1 MEPSGADGRD
11 LFISCTMPSVECG
24 TIGGGT
30 ILPAQA
36 ACLEMLGVKG
46 ANAANPGENARTFAR
61 IVSAAV
67 LAGELSLMSALAAG
81 HLVKSHLKHNRSATL
96 LTAIAVEQN
105 KGHTEINN
113 TCTPFT
119 PSPEIQSLKI
129 HSQTSSSETPHVFNN
144 QSINQ
149 LNSLTSSSDPI
160 AQLKNEELIK
170 NSLNSSKSSPVITT
184 MDFLSV
190 PDCKQT

>member
-36 ACLEMLGVKG
+36 ACLDMLGVRG
-46 ANAANPGENARTFAR
+46 ANTANPGENARTFAR

-96 LTAIAVEQN
+96 LTAIAIEQN
-105 KGHTEINN
+105 NGHTATINN
-113 TCTPFT
+113 TCTPVT
-119 PSPEIQSLKI
+119 PSPEIQNLKI
-129 HSQTSSSETPHVFNN
+129 HSQTSSSETPHAFNTQSMN
-144 QSINQ
+144 QINHIS
-149 LNSLTSSSDPI
+149 NSSDPI

-170 NSLNSSKSSPVITT
+170 NSINSKSSPVITT

>member
-1 MEPSGADGRD
+1 MTIMEPTGVDGRD

-30 ILPAQA
+30 ILPAQS
-36 ACLEMLGVKG
+36 ACLEMLGVRG
-46 ANAANPGENARTFAR
+46 ANSDNPGENARVFAR
-61 IVSAAV
+61 LVSAAV

-96 LTAIAVEQN
+96 LTAIAVEQKPN
-105 KGHTEINN
+105 HDNGNSNFTAPI
-113 TCTPFT
+113 TPLVT
-119 PSPEIQSLKI
+119 PAPLRN
-129 HSQTSSSETPHVFNN
+129 HNLCN
-144 QSINQ
+144 
-149 LNSLTSSSDPI
+149 SSSDNDKPLVVNNSSSPLL
-160 AQLKNEELIK
+160 AHKQEEMIM
-170 NSLNSSKSSPVITT
+170 NTLNSSKSSSVIAT